1 VSHNLTVYDDDDHL
15 ATRVADYLTSGIE
28 RDQATIAVVDARKW
42 AVLSEAIG
50 PAVSRLQH
58 LDRDPYYTRPEAAIA
73 GYDTRIRRL
82 VRDGARSV
90 RVFGELPLCVT
101 QEQVDTWITYE
112 AILNRAFERHPV
124 SILCGCDAREQPDA
138 IVEGSWRTHPHVL
151 GQGWEDNHDYHDP
164 AEIVRRHTRPSDS
177 PLGLR
182 PLDVDGDVVAFRRQL
197 SDEMGAD
204 EVPEPEARALLI
216 AAGELLA
223 NARRHGDGIRSVR
236 IGRVGASF
244 VCEISDRG
252 PGIEDPLAGYVPP
265 APGGD
270 AGGGLWVA
278 RQLTRR
284 LDLLSTDYGLT
295 ARLWVQA
302 DRSAA

>member
-1 VSHNLTVYDDDDHL
+1 MSHNLTVYDDDDHL
-15 ATRVADYLTSGIE
+15 ATRVADYLTGGIE
-28 RDQATIAVVDARKW
+28 RDQASIAVVDARKW
-42 AVLSEAIG
+42 ALLSEALG

-58 LDRDPYYTRPEAAIA
+58 LDRDTYYTRPEAAIA
-73 GYDTRIRRL
+73 GYDARIRRL

-124 SILCGCDAREQPDA
+124 SILGGCDAREQPDA

-182 PLDVDGDVVAFRRQL
+182 PLDVNGDVVAFRRQ
-197 SDEMGAD
+197 
-204 EVPEPEARALLI
+204 
-216 AAGELLA
+216 LLA

-284 LDLLSTDYGLT
+284 LDLLSTDHGLT